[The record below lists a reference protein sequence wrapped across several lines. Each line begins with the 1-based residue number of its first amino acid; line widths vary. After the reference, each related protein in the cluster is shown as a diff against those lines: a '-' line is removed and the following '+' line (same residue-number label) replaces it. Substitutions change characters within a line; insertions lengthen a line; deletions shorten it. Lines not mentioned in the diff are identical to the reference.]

1 MANKQKHR
9 VSNYKPRPDMVT
21 NEPQSALFDAM
32 KEMGKTS
39 MKVSDIPKFLK
50 QTKKELNKGK

>member
-1 MANKQKHR
+1 
-9 VSNYKPRPDMVT
+9 MVT

-32 KEMGKTS
+32 KEMGKPS

>member
-9 VSNYKPRPDMVT
+9 VSNYRPRPDSVS
-21 NEPQSALFDAM
+21 NEPQSALYDAM
-32 KEMGKTS
+32 KDMGKTS
-39 MKVSDIPKFLK
+39 MKISDIPKFLK

>member
-1 MANKQKHR
+1 MSNKPKHR
-9 VSNYKPRPDMVT
+9 VSQYNPRPDMVT

-32 KEMGKTS
+32 KELGKTS
-39 MKVSDIPKFLK
+39 MKISDIPKFLK